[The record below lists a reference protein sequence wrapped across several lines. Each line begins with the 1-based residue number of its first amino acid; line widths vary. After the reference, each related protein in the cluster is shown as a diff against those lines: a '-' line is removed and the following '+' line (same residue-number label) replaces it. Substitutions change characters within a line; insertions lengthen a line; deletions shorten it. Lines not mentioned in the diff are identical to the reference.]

1 MRRDATGLG
10 FSRKTVSSIVG
21 SGLCGLLE
29 LVAPPGPSWPRSQE
43 ARGLWASFL
52 HQP

>member
-1 MRRDATGLG
+1 MRQDATGLG
-10 FSRKTVSSIVG
+10 FSRKTVNFIVA

-29 LVAPPGPSWPRSQE
+29 LVVPPGPSWPRSQE